1 MKPETDNE
9 DHQPFLGFRDDPN
22 KRHSADDEEEQG
34 VAGGHALLHQQH
46 ALKTSRTRRW
56 LRDFLVFLATSL
68 VWVLAFSFIP
78 GPQQQAPSTP
88 SPGTAAMMPTPPS
101 MSGLPLPLPQV
112 GQDGKA
118 GTIPDPKYLAATHN
132 MTSEAKL
139 VMCGNSTAEA
149 KKAGCKY
156 DTLLN
161 HWVPEQ
167 CYDKEFE
174 TEYMD
179 DDTWHA
185 YSDVNLTKRLTREE
199 MGDQESYYTSI
210 ADHVNHCS
218 MLWKKQ
224 FWTMFEERR
233 VFDGVIVNSYHTEHC
248 ADFLKDIWGSNR
260 TEPTFVR
267 VAFSGCWV
275 RK

>member
-101 MSGLPLPLPQV
+101 MSGLPLPLPQGWQSGDDSGPKVPRGNAQHDIRGEV
-112 GQDGKA
+112 GDVRELDG
-118 GTIPDPKYLAATHN
+118 GGEE
-132 MTSEAKL
+132 S
-139 VMCGNSTAEA
+139 G
-149 KKAGCKY
+149 
-156 DTLLN
+156 
-161 HWVPEQ
+161 